1 MKFTVSDKTIDLPVN
16 ALTVAGWTGR
26 NRESVQ
32 HHIDELKAIGV
43 PPPSTCPL
51 FYRVSPALATLGAEQ
66 SFLGEQS
73 SGEVEPLLVFD
84 GQNFYIGTGSDH
96 TDRGWETVSVAA
108 SKQLCPKPLAGAL
121 WALKDVQD
129 HLDQLQLRSWVRQ
142 DAGQEWQAYQDGTLA
157 QIMPL
162 MTLWQASAM
171 AEQHQLG
178 SLSVMLCGT
187 VPAKI
192 EIKPYRYFKFEIHD
206 PVLNRKISHMYQS
219 HYMPIAS

>member
-1 MKFTVSDKTIDLPVN
+1 MKFTVANKTIDLPVN

-26 NRESVQ
+26 NREAVQ

-51 FYRVSPALATLGAEQ
+51 FYRVSPELATLGAEQ

-84 GQNFYIGTGSDH
+84 GQTFYLGTGSDH

-108 SKQLCPKPLAGAL
+108 AKQLCPKPLASTL
-121 WALKDVQD
+121 WPFEEVKD

-142 DAGQEWQAYQDGTLA
+142 EAEQDWQVYQDGTLA
-157 QIMPL
+157 QILPL
-162 MTLWQASAM
+162 MDLWQASAM
-171 AEQHQLG
+171 GEQHHPG

-187 VPAKI
+187 VPTKI
-192 EIKPYRYFKFEIHD
+192 EIKPYRYFKFELHD
-206 PVLNRKISHMYQS
+206 PVLNRQISHQYQS
-219 HYMPIAS
+219 HYLPVAA